1 MTSSKAHTS
10 LGSPELHKRHSIMV
24 EGGTYPRSRVMDQ
37 TVFDR
42 YLMEGSIDLSQHR
55 SAEFMLNMAA
65 RANMWATGAKLD
77 GGFIDSP
84 KKSKV
89 FFGMIP
95 FGNALLKIREDCGL
109 KHHDYTVAVIVHNV
123 DIRKKDS
130 GMKLFCDSMDYVGN
144 NILFFHRNPLRHLR

>member
-10 LGSPELHKRHSIMV
+10 LGSPELHKQHSIMV

-55 SAEFMLNMAA
+55 SAEFKLNMAA

-84 KKSKV
+84 KKV
-89 FFGMIP
+89 RYFL
-95 FGNALLKIREDCGL
+95 A
-109 KHHDYTVAVIVHNV
+109 
-123 DIRKKDS
+123 
-130 GMKLFCDSMDYVGN
+130 
-144 NILFFHRNPLRHLR
+144 